1 MTARVLI
8 RVAMQSIV
16 KNKLRTALTM
26 LGVVIGVGAVIVMIA
41 IGSGAQGRIQEQ
53 IDNLGTNMLVVTPGF
68 TQAGGANQGA
78 GSFNRLKVEDAVL
91 VQREGTLFS
100 AVSPVI
106 NSRAQAIGGNGNWR
120 TEVQGVAPS
129 FQAIRDWSLADGA
142 FFTDADTK
150 NMRKVA
156 VLGHTVADAL
166 FPDGGAVG
174 ARVQL
179 RNVPFTIV
187 GVLAEKGQTASGG
200 DQDDMVLV
208 PYTTMQTRLAGFS
221 FISQILVSTSSPDQI
236 EAAQAEVRLLMR
248 EAHGLVNGD
257 ADDFTVRNQ
266 NEIADAAK
274 GTTRVMTALLAAIA
288 SVSLLVGG
296 IGIMNIMLVSVTE
309 RTREIGIRMAIGG
322 RGSDVLTQFLVESV
336 VISMAGGIIGV
347 IAGMSGAALVGHFT
361 GWTTA
366 TPIGAILLAVGF
378 SAAVG
383 IFFGFYPARKA
394 AALNPIE
401 ALRYE

>member
-1 MTARVLI
+1 MTGKVLV

-41 IGSGAQGRIQEQ
+41 IGSGAQSRIQEQ

-68 TQAGGANQGA
+68 TQQGAANQGA
-78 GSFNRLKVEDAVL
+78 GSFNRLTVDDAL
-91 VQREGTLFS
+91 LLEREGTLFS

-106 NSRAQAIGGNGNWR
+106 NTRVQAIGGDGNWR
-120 TEVQGVAPS
+120 TEVMGVATS
-129 FQAIRDWSLADGA
+129 YQNIRDWSLEDGS
-142 FFTDADTK
+142 FFGDDDARAL
-150 NMRKVA
+150 RKVA
-156 VLGHTVADAL
+156 VLGHTVAQAL

-174 ARVQL
+174 ARLQL
-179 RNVPFTIV
+179 RNVPFTVV

-200 DQDDMVLV
+200 DQDDMVLI
-208 PYTTMQTRLAGFS
+208 PYTTMQTRLSGFS
-221 FISQILVSTSSPDQI
+221 FISQILVSTASADQVGP
-236 EAAQAEVRLLMR
+236 AQDEVRVLMR
-248 EAHGLVNGD
+248 EAHGLVDGD
-257 ADDFTVRNQ
+257 PDDFTVRNQ

-336 VISMAGGIIGV
+336 VISVAGGVVGV
-347 IAGMSGAALVGHFT
+347 ITGMSGASLVGHFT
-361 GWTTA
+361 GWSTV
-366 TPIGAILLAVGF
+366 TPVPAIAVAVGF